1 MDPVLLAVLSRRL
14 DAIARKMQHTL
25 VRSSRSGV
33 ISSGHDCSCCLLT
46 ADAELLSAAQTIPIH
61 VMSGADAMARSMA
74 NLHPDL
80 RAGDAFLHNSPYLGC
95 THAAD
100 LTVLVPVVD
109 DEGRHQFTMLAKAH
123 QADIGNARP
132 TTYMAE
138 ARDLYEEGAV
148 IFPAVRIQRDHQTI
162 DDIVRLGMA
171 RIRAPE
177 QWRGDLLALI
187 GAARAG
193 EADILELAA
202 EVGWADLQAFAR
214 AWLDYSEGRM
224 HEVVAA
230 LPRGR
235 ATGESRHDPFPGT
248 PEEGVRVRATVE
260 LDPAEG
266 RIAVDLRD
274 NLDCLPCGLNLSEAC
289 ARSSALIGVFNA
301 IGRDVPANA
310 GSVRRVTVLLREG
323 CVVGIPTPET
333 SCSVATTNL
342 ADRVVNAVQMAMAAL
357 PGDLGMAEAGA
368 IEGPA
373 GAVISGLD
381 QRRGG
386 RSYINQ
392 MALAGTAGAASPRE
406 DAWLTMGNACTA
418 GMWMMDSAEV
428 SELKYPLRVIERRLM
443 TDSEGAGRFC
453 GAPACRVAY
462 EPIGGSL
469 RIAYACDGSA
479 NPANGVA
486 GGLSGAP
493 AKQWLRGPSGEQV
506 DLPAVGDLTLQ
517 PGESVVAV
525 TTGGG
530 GYGNPLER
538 ETERV
543 GHDVREGSITA
554 ERARAV
560 YGVVCDGGG
569 SVDAEQSAL
578 LRAGKAA
585 GPAAP

>member
-14 DAIARKMQHTL
+14 DAVARKMQHAL

-61 VMSGADAMARSMA
+61 VMSGADIMARSMA
-74 NLHPDL
+74 DLHADL

-100 LTVLVPVVD
+100 LTVLVPVLD
-109 DEGRHQFTMLAKAH
+109 DAGRHQFTMLAKAH

-138 ARDLYEEGAV
+138 AQDLYEEGAV
-148 IFPAVRIQRDHQTI
+148 IFPAVRIQRDYQTI

-171 RIRAPE
+171 RIRAPQ

-193 EADILELAA
+193 EADILGLAG

-224 HEVVAA
+224 RDAVAA
-230 LPRGR
+230 LPQGR
-235 ATGESRHDPFPGT
+235 ATGESHHDPFPGT
-248 PEEGVRVRATVE
+248 PEDGVRVRATVE
-260 LDPAEG
+260 IDPAKG
-266 RIAVDLRD
+266 RITVDLRD

-301 IGRDVPANA
+301 IGQDVPANA

-323 CVVGIPTPET
+323 CVVGIPRPDT

-357 PGDLGMAEAGA
+357 PGELGMAEAGA

-381 QRRGG
+381 PRRGG
-386 RSYINQ
+386 RPYINQ
-392 MALAGTAGAASPRE
+392 MALAGTAGAASPHE
-406 DAWLTMGNACTA
+406 DGWLTMGNACTA

-428 SELKYPLRVIERRLM
+428 SELKYPLRVIERRLV

-462 EPIGGSL
+462 EPVGGPL

-479 NPANGVA
+479 NPAGGVA

-493 AKQWLRGPSGEQV
+493 AKQWLRRRTGEQV

-517 PGESVVAV
+517 PGERVAAV

-530 GYGNPLER
+530 GYGSPIER
-538 ETERV
+538 DAERV
-543 GHDVREGSITA
+543 GYDLREGYITA

-560 YGVVCDGGG
+560 YGVAYDDDG
-569 SVDAEQSAL
+569 SVDTEQSAR
-578 LRAGKAA
+578 LRAEMAN
-585 GPAAP
+585 GPVAP